1 MERKH
6 TLIEEEDEVMEE
18 VGDETKRLREQYKE
32 ELQQM
37 VTVVARPKQ
46 H

>member
-6 TLIEEEDEVMEE
+6 SLIEEEDEVMLE

-32 ELQQM
+32 EL
-37 VTVVARPKQ
+37 
-46 H
+46 